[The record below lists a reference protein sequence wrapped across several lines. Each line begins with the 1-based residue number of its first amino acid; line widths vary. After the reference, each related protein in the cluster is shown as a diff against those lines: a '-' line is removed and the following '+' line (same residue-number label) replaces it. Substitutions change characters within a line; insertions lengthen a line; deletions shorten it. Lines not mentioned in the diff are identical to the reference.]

1 MTFHYRS
8 LESIDDLEKV
18 VDLEMLVWVLPPR
31 DAVPSNLLHA
41 MVNTGSL
48 VVGAY
53 DNKNLIGM
61 ALMFPTSRS
70 NKKLLWSHM
79 AAVHPDYQSQGI
91 GFELKQ
97 FQRKWALENGYLEI
111 GWTFDPLLR
120 GNANFNLH
128 VLGGATNTYHE
139 NFYGEMTD
147 GINAGLPSDRVEV
160 IWKLRNH
167 RVKRLGEGKQP
178 SSLFAVP
185 DHVDDGIC
193 LLRSVDNQPVLSKSS
208 PQQTICLAEIPAK
221 ISALK
226 EISREL
232 ALEWRLALRDT
243 FQTAFQAGYSA
254 QDFVTINGRY
264 FYVLVAQQAWYMYVL
279 ECSDKTLYTGITPD
293 LAQRVMKHNNGRG
306 AAYTKTRRPVNLLA
320 AWQFSNRQAAMKA
333 EITFKHLQRQK
344 KLDYITT
351 KQDFH
356 NAPFVDN
363 CV

>member
-1 MTFHYRS
+1 MTIHYRS
-8 LESIDDLEKV
+8 LESIDDLEKI
-18 VDLEMLVWVLPPR
+18 VDLEMLVWGLPPR

-53 DNKNLIGM
+53 DDNNLIGM

-79 AAVHPDYQSQGI
+79 AAVHPDYQSQRI

-111 GWTFDPLLR
+111 GWTFDPLQR

-139 NFYGEMTD
+139 NFYGEMND

-160 IWKLRNH
+160 IWKLRNQ
-167 RVKRLGEGKQP
+167 RVKRLSEGKQP
-178 SSLFAVP
+178 PSLFSMP
-185 DHVDDGIC
+185 DNIDEIC
-193 LLRSVDNQPVLSKSS
+193 LLHSVGNQPALNKLVSRPNIL
-208 PQQTICLAEIPAK
+208 LAEIPAK
-221 ISALK
+221 ISTLK

-254 QDFVTINGRY
+254 QDFVTISGRY
-264 FYVLVAQQAWYMYVL
+264 FYVLVAQQVWYMYVL
-279 ECSDKTLYTGITPD
+279 ECSDQTLYTGITPD
-293 LAQRVMKHNNGRG
+293 LAQRVLKHNNGRG
-306 AAYTKTRRPVNLLA
+306 AAYTKTRRPVTLLA
-320 AWQFSNRQAAMKA
+320 AWRFSNRQEVMKA
-333 EITFKHLQRQK
+333 EIAFKHLQRQK

-363 CV
+363 GA